1 MKKILARILTF
12 GGVAIL
18 LGIVQVDTS
27 ELPVG
32 EVTGQYQFLW
42 HAAIVCIICL
52 CGTLFLQGRKQ
63 QGKYPDFYYA
73 VVWSM
78 IAWGGVEAVY
88 GLRQLYGLAVSNH
101 SLYSMTGSFF
111 NPGPYSGYLA
121 LVFPLCLHEWL
132 RLKKIELPTWL
143 EVIGKYSS
151 LAVLL
156 LIACLLPAGMS
167 RSAWLAASVS
177 GIWVYGMHAH
187 WRAKCKQL
195 WATRRNYVIVGG
207 VAVLIATLVIGT
219 MMFYLKQDSA
229 SGRLLMWKVSCRAIA
244 ENPLTGHGR
253 GSFAQAY
260 GTAQEKYFA
269 QRDYTEQEELVAGSP
284 EYAFNEYLQ
293 IAVEWGIP
301 ALILAVLFVGF
312 CLYRGSGTGRW
323 GVCGAI
329 ISLLVF
335 AFSSYPLQLP
345 SFFATFGALLVAC
358 IVGRLRIWTVILIC
372 MVAGAGI
379 YGWKNDVYAAC
390 KSWTHAR
397 MLYQTGAYDAAAEK
411 YGELYPTLKSR
422 GAFLF
427 EYGHCLHKM
436 KRYETS
442 TQILQE
448 AMKQT
453 CDPMVLNIIG
463 KNCQE
468 EGKYDEAENWLIRST
483 HRLPGRIYPY
493 YLLAKLYAEPGFYHP
508 DKLKTVAA
516 VVMQKEPKVQ
526 STAIREMRNEVK
538 KLIKEI
544 GL

>member
-1 MKKILARILTF
+1 MRKIITRILTF
-12 GGVAIL
+12 AGVTAL
-18 LGIVQVDTS
+18 LGVVQVDTS

-32 EVTGQYQFLW
+32 EVTGQYHYLW
-42 HAAIVCIICL
+42 QAAIVFIICL
-52 CGTLFLQGRKQ
+52 CGTLFLKGRKQ
-63 QGKYPDFYYA
+63 QGKYSDFYYA
-73 VVWSM
+73 VVWSL
-78 IAWGGVEAVY
+78 IVWGGVEAVY
-88 GLRQLYGLAVSNH
+88 GLRQLYGFAVSNH

-121 LVFPLCLHEWL
+121 LVFPLCLHEWFN
-132 RLKKIELPTWL
+132 LKKMESPIWFEI
-143 EVIGKYSS
+143 IGKYSS

-177 GIWVYGMHAH
+177 GVWVYGMHAR
-187 WRAKCKQL
+187 WGAKCKQL
-195 WATRRNYVIVGG
+195 WATRRNDVIGG
-207 VAVLIATLVIGT
+207 SVAVLITLLAVGT

-253 GSFAQAY
+253 GSFAEVY

-269 QRDYTEQEELVAGSP
+269 QGDYTQQEELVAGSP

-293 IAVEWGIP
+293 IGVEWGIP
-301 ALILAVLFVGF
+301 VLILAVLFVGF
-312 CLYRGSGTGRW
+312 CLYRGSRTDRW
-323 GVCGAI
+323 GVCGGI

-345 SFFATFGALLVAC
+345 SFFTTFGALLAAC
-358 IVGRLRIWTVILIC
+358 IVGRSRVWIGALIC
-372 MVAGAGI
+372 MAVGAGI
-379 YGWKNDVYAAC
+379 YGWKNDVYAEC
-390 KSWTHAR
+390 KSWTNAR
-397 MLYQTGAYDAAAEK
+397 MLYHTGAYEAAARK
-411 YGELYPTLKSR
+411 YDELYPTLKSR
-422 GAFLF
+422 GVFLF

-436 KRYETS
+436 KRYGSS
-442 TQILQE
+442 TEILHE
-448 AMKQT
+448 AMKHT
-453 CDPMVLNIIG
+453 CDPMALNIIG

-468 EGKYDEAENWLIRST
+468 EGKYNEAESWLIRST

-493 YLLAKLYAEPGFYHP
+493 YLLAKLYAEPEYYHP
-508 DKLKTVAA
+508 DKLKVVAV

-526 STAIREMRNEVK
+526 STAIKEMRNEVS